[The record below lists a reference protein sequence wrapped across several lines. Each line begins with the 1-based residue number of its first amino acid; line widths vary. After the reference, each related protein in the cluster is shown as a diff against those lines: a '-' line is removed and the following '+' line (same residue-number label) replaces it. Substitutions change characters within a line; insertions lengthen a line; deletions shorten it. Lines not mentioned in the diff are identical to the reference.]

1 MSTAARV
8 IRAGWTRVLLA
19 FIAAAALAGCGS
31 SHDVA
36 GDRIPGQALTI
47 YTDLPLLGASAP
59 GATSVLDG
67 ERLAL
72 AEAHSRVGRYSVTL
86 KVLNDATVARG
97 GWDPGQVTLN
107 AHLVQ
112 ADSHAI
118 AYIGDFNSGATAIA
132 IPVLNRIGMLALSP
146 TSTAIGLTTRSL
158 AASPGEPDKYY
169 PTNHRTFVRLPPDDS
184 VQAGAQVR
192 LQRRLGCRAT
202 YVLNDGEFD
211 GHAAAASF
219 QLAARAAGLPVV
231 GNGAYDPRAQDYS
244 SLALTIAQARANC
257 VLLAAQ
263 PENHAAR
270 LARQIGSAMPHVKL
284 FGTSAL
290 AQPSF
295 TDPRRGGLAPALD
308 PRVFITAPAVKPT
321 LGASFD
327 AQFTPRFGTPGPYAA
342 YGYEAMRVVLDAIS
356 AATDS
361 GRKSAR
367 RTGVISRLLQTTVTS
382 GPLGRFA
389 IHPAGTTSLRS
400 YGVFSLDAGDLVLWY
415 VSA

>member
-1 MSTAARV
+1 MSTAARAT
-8 IRAGWTRVLLA
+8 RAGWTRVLLA
-19 FIAAAALAGCGS
+19 FIAALVLAGCGS

-36 GDRIPGQALTI
+36 GDRIPGHALTI
-47 YTDLPLLGASAP
+47 YTSLPLLGASAS

-72 AEAHSRVGRYSVTL
+72 AQSHSRVGRYTVTL
-86 KVLNDATVARG
+86 KVLNDATIARD

-112 ADSHAI
+112 ADSRAI

-158 AASPGEPDKYY
+158 SASPGEPDKYY
-169 PTNHRTFVRLPPDDS
+169 PTNHRTFVRLAPDDS
-184 VQAGAQVR
+184 VQARAQAR

-211 GHAAAASF
+211 GHDAAASF
-219 QLAARAAGLPVV
+219 QVAARAAGLAVV
-231 GNGAYDPRAQDYS
+231 ASDAYDPRAQDYS
-244 SLALTIAQARANC
+244 SLALTIAQSRANC
-257 VLLAAQ
+257 VLMAAQ

-270 LARQIGSAMPHVKL
+270 LARQIGAAMPHVKL
-284 FGTSAL
+284 FGTAAL

-295 TDPRRGGLAPALD
+295 TDPQHGGLGPGLD
-308 PRVFITAPAVKPT
+308 PRVFITAPAVRPALAT
-321 LGASFD
+321 TFD
-327 AQFTPRFGTPGPYAA
+327 AQFTSRFGTPGPYAA
-342 YGYEAMRVVLDAIS
+342 YGYEAMRVVLNAIS
-356 AATDS
+356 AATDG

-367 RTGVISRLLQTTVTS
+367 RSSVVSRVLDTTVTG
-382 GPLGRFA
+382 GPLGRFVIQA
-389 IHPAGTTSLRS
+389 GGTTTLHS
-400 YGVFSLDAGDLVLWY
+400 YGVFSLEGGDPVLWY
-415 VSA
+415 VAP